1 MTIFSILLF
10 SLGTIILMI
19 KNNFIYFLLG
29 LELMLLSINII
40 VLQIAIDAH
49 SFELIFVNILL
60 LVLAAV
66 ESAIGL
72 SIIVSIYNLIYTVKI
87 TDASRLKG

>member
-29 LELMLLSINII
+29 LELMLLSINLI

-49 SFELIFVNILL
+49 SFELIFITISYNYTFISVSRGGICNRVIDNCFNI
-60 LVLAAV
+60 
-66 ESAIGL
+66 
-72 SIIVSIYNLIYTVKI
+72 
-87 TDASRLKG
+87 